1 MPSRRPEIL
10 EALPAGLPRG
20 PTPLDGEGS
29 AGGAATLWGRARGI
43 GLALLMVVWALAAHY
58 ASTHPGS
65 SGWGTVLALLPISSA
80 LTLVLSRLPH
90 RWLSVLVGVAAIALL
105 MGFWNL
111 ITSQVAL
118 LYYLEHLGVYL
129 LMAHLFG
136 RSLLGPGESLVTR
149 MARLVHGGVLSP
161 AQLAYTRRV
170 TGAWCLFFVGM
181 AVMSTLLFALAP
193 VVVWST
199 FANLLGG
206 PLIVL
211 MFVGEYFW
219 RRHAL
224 PDDKPSTMADAVRA
238 WKAQR
243 ANMAESTPPS
253 DL

>member
-1 MPSRRPEIL
+1 MSSRPPEIL
-10 EALPAGLPRG
+10 DALPAGLPC
-20 PTPLDGEGS
+20 E
-29 AGGAATLWGRARGI
+29 AATLDTEDAAGAADSLWGHARAVGVVV
-43 GLALLMVVWALAAHY
+43 LAVVWAVASHY

-65 SGWGTVLALLPISSA
+65 SGWGAVLALVPITSA
-80 LTLVLSRLPH
+80 LAVGLSRLPH
-90 RWLSVLVGVAAIALL
+90 RWLGALLGMGVIGLLVG
-105 MGFWNL
+105 FWPHL
-111 ITSQVAL
+111 KGQVAL

-129 LMAHLFG
+129 LMAHVFG
-136 RSLLGPGESLVTR
+136 RSLRGPGESLVTR
-149 MARLVHGGVLSP
+149 MARSVHGGVLSP
-161 AQLAYTRRV
+161 AQLVYTRRV
-170 TGAWCLFFVGM
+170 TGAWCVFFVGM
-181 AVMSTLLFALAP
+181 AVMSTLLFVLAP

-243 ANMAESTPPS
+243 ANSVK
-253 DL
+253 